1 MQLKW
6 IEDLLAI
13 EQTRSFSK
21 AAELRC
27 VTQSALSRRVKSLED
42 WVGVELVNRGTYPV
56 EMTIAGRRFC
66 EQSKESVGVLAELRA
81 ELRQEAR
88 MPGRSIQIT
97 AGHTLSLT
105 FLPKWLKQFHQRT
118 GDFNARIVA
127 ANVHDAVIALAEGN
141 CDLMIGYHHPL
152 APIQLDED
160 KFVSLTLG
168 QEAFIPVSAPN
179 KHGKPAYGLPG
190 SPDSP
195 LPYLAYT
202 ATTFMG
208 RVVNLILNGAGSP
221 CHLRNCYEADMA
233 MLLLKMVVE
242 GFGVAWLPISA
253 VKDEIAAGRL
263 VRAGGDKWT
272 TQLEIRSYRAVS
284 NNNPTMA
291 RLWSSLEEAV
301 STQRLMIEKPDALR
315 R

>member
-13 EQTRSFSK
+13 EQTKSFSR
-21 AAELRC
+21 AAELRF

-42 WVGVELVNRGTYPV
+42 WVGVELVDRGTYPV
-56 EMTIAGRRFC
+56 ELTTAGRRFC
-66 EQSKESVGVLAELRA
+66 EQSKESVGALTEIRSA
-81 ELRQEAR
+81 LRQEAR

-105 FLPKWLKQFHQRT
+105 FLPKWLKQFHQRS
-118 GDFNARIVA
+118 GDFNARVVA
-127 ANVHDAVIALAEGN
+127 ANVHDAVIALAEGS

-152 APIQLDED
+152 VPMQLDED

-179 KHGKPAYGLPG
+179 GRGAPMFALPG
-190 SPDSP
+190 SATAP

-208 RVVNLILNGAGSP
+208 RVVDVILNSVDTSYHFRA
-221 CHLRNCYEADMA
+221 CYETDMA
-233 MLLLKMVVE
+233 MLLMKMVVE
-242 GFGVAWLPISA
+242 GYGVAWLPFSA
-253 VKDEIAAGRL
+253 VSEEIDAGRL
-263 VRAGGDKWT
+263 VRAGGDEWSA
-272 TQLEIRSYRAVS
+272 QLEIRSYRAIS
-284 NNNPTMA
+284 NTNPTMQD
-291 RLWSSLEEAV
+291 LWKSLEDSVYRGA
-301 STQRLMIEKPDALR
+301 
-315 R
+315 